1 MTDTKSQMGEFLRK
15 ASNDEIYR
23 GDTSA
28 CPYVQSTLAD
38 AFKHAAE
45 VQHIMTQACEELY
58 RNNMDLLKTIMEQGQ
73 NIYDGYG
80 TLIYQT
86 TDPKLVLEVLAA
98 MNERH
103 FGMSLT
109 GVRNPAP

>member
-1 MTDTKSQMGEFLRK
+1 MSDTKSKIGDFLRD
-15 ASNDEIYR
+15 ASSDEIYR

-28 CPYVQSTLAD
+28 CPYMQAALAD
-38 AFKHAAE
+38 AFKHAAA
-45 VQHIMTQACEELY
+45 VQKMTEACEELY
-58 RNNMDLLKTIMEQGQ
+58 RNNMDLVKTIMEQGQ

-86 TDPKLVLEVLAA
+86 TDPKLVLEVLEA